1 MTPAGGDRQPQRA
14 PMTRY
19 FPEVVEALLANFPE
33 RAVLDGEIIVANLR
47 GQYPGF
53 RGLQQRIHPA
63 ASRVKMLSGAT
74 PASFVAF
81 DLLAIGEDNQMNTP
95 SIERRAALQQALADA
110 QPPIHITPATQDVVE
125 AQRWFEEVEGAGLD
139 GLIAKK
145 LDLRSQPDKRGG
157 PLPIAGGHR
166 RAARRGAECGGD
178 RLAADRRV
186 VRGDAGRHRQSCCP
200 AEPGQQDCR
209 CLPASPR
216 TTRRSAASR
225 SPPHSAPR
233 RAARRWPPAIGRGP
247 PRLSG

>member
-1 MTPAGGDRQPQRA
+1 
-14 PMTRY
+14 MTRY
-19 FPEVVEALLANFPE
+19 FPEVVEAVLANFPE
-33 RAVLDGEIIVANLR
+33 RAVIDGEIIVANLR

-63 ASRVKMLSGAT
+63 ASRVKMLSCAT

-81 DLLAIGEDNQMNTP
+81 DLLAIGEDNQINTP

-145 LDLRSQPDKRGG
+145 LDLRSQPDKRG
-157 PLPIAGGHR
+157 PYQLQAAIAALHDE
-166 RAARRGAECGGD
+166 ECGGD

-186 VRGDAGRHRQSCCP
+186 VPGDAGRHRQSGCP
-200 AEPGQQDCR
+200 AEPRCCR
-209 CLPASPR
+209 RDGDGSARRARSAGEAGDGR
-216 TTRRSAASR
+216 SDRRRSPVAGR
-225 SPPHSAPR
+225 PCAP
-233 RAARRWPPAIGRGP
+233 AGDGR
-247 PRLSG
+247 